1 MTCREDAAI
10 RSIDCFPIRWR
21 QIDSRAS
28 VRLSI
33 RLALFLLL
41 SLGTVMAKNYEY
53 PDTAKDN
60 QVDDYHGTKIADP
73 YRWLEDSD
81 SPETVDWIKKENA
94 ISLPYLEK
102 LPSRGDFQE
111 RLTKLL
117 KFERYS
123 PPYWEGGRY
132 IYKKNDGLQNQDVI
146 YTVKELSDA
155 PQVVLDP
162 NKLAA
167 DGTISVSTTALSSDG
182 RFFAYGLESSGS
194 DWNEIH
200 VRDLQTD
207 QDMPDLVRW
216 VKFSGISWTKDNRG
230 FFYTR
235 FPAPSSAAGK
245 KLDSLRDPKIYY
257 HRLGDSQ
264 DKDQL
269 IYDRPDHPE
278 WPLHASTS
286 KNGRYLIITASEN
299 TIPRNAVYVA
309 NLVDPSHPKLDS
321 PLRPVF
327 AQLDALYEAFS
338 VVDDRLFLRTDRN
351 APKYKVIAV
360 DLSQLDQPV
369 SDDVIPEAN
378 DLLEQVEVVGGK
390 LVLSYLVDAKNQLQ
404 IASLDGKTETE
415 VPLPTLGS
423 VAALSGD
430 QDRPELFYS
439 FDSFVFPPAI
449 YRFDVS
455 TGKNEVFRKPSVPIS
470 SEDYETEQIFYH
482 SKDGTRVPMFIVH
495 RKGIKLDGTNPVLLM
510 GYGGFN
516 VSIKPTFYFSFTWL
530 EKGGV
535 FAEPNLRGGGEY
547 GQDWHQA
554 GTKERKQNV
563 FDDFIAAAET
573 LIAQKYTSPKHLGI
587 FGGSNGGLLIGA
599 CLTQRPD
606 LFGATVP
613 AVGVLD
619 MLRYQDFTVGP
630 AWISDYGSSDNPE
643 DFKYL
648 IKYSPLHNIHVGT
661 CYPPTLITTADHDDR
676 VVPGHSFKFA
686 ATLQAA
692 QSCNNPI
699 LIRVDTKAGHGVGK
713 PIAKIIEERA
723 DQFAFLWDNTR

>member
-1 MTCREDAAI
+1 MPDAAI
-10 RSIDCFPIRWR
+10 RSIDHFPIRWHR
-21 QIDSRAS
+21 IDSRAS
-28 VRLSI
+28 VRLMI
-33 RLALFLLL
+33 RGALFLLL

-53 PDTAKDN
+53 PDTAMDS

-73 YRWLEDSD
+73 YRWLENSD

-123 PPYWEGGRY
+123 TPDWEGGRY
-132 IYKKNDGLQNQDVI
+132 IYEKNDGLQNQDVI

-207 QDMPDLVRW
+207 QDLPDLVRW
-216 VKFSGISWTKDNRG
+216 AKFTGISWTKDNRG

-235 FPAPSSAAGK
+235 YPAPSSASGQ
-245 KLDSLRDPKIYY
+245 KLDSLRDPRIYY

-264 DKDQL
+264 DRDQL

-278 WPLHASTS
+278 WLLHASTS
-286 KNGRYLIITASEN
+286 KDGRYLIITASEN
-299 TIPRNAVYVA
+299 TVPRNAVYVV

-321 PLRPVF
+321 PLHPVF

-338 VVDDRLFLRTDRN
+338 VVGDRLLLRTDRN

-360 DLSQLDQPV
+360 DLSHLDQPV
-369 SDDVIPEAN
+369 SDDVIPESK
-378 DLLEQVEVVGGK
+378 DLLEQVQVVGGK
-390 LVLSYLVDAKNQLQ
+390 LVLCYLVDAKNQLK
-404 IASLDGKTETE
+404 IASLDGKTEAE

-423 VAALSGD
+423 VHALSGD

-439 FDSFVFPPAI
+439 FDSFVFPAAI
-449 YRFDVS
+449 YRYDVN

-470 SEDYETEQIFYH
+470 SDDYETEQIFYH

-495 RKGIKLDGTNPVLLM
+495 RKGIKLDGTNPALLT

-516 VSIKPTFYFSFTWL
+516 ISIKPTFSYSYFTWV

-619 MLRYQDFTVGP
+619 MLRYQDFTIGS
-630 AWISDYGSSDNPE
+630 AWISDYGSSDNPK

-648 IKYSPLHNIHVGT
+648 IKYSPLHNIHPGT

-686 ATLQAA
+686 AALQAA
-692 QSCNNPI
+692 QSCDNPI
-699 LIRVDTKAGHGVGK
+699 LIRVDTKAGHGGGK

-723 DQFAFLWDNTR
+723 DQLAFLWDNTT

>member
-1 MTCREDAAI
+1 MI
-10 RSIDCFPIRWR
+10 RG
-21 QIDSRAS
+21 
-28 VRLSI
+28 V
-33 RLALFLLL
+33 LFLLL
-41 SLGTVMAKNYEY
+41 LLGTVMAKNYEY
-53 PDTAKDN
+53 PDTAKEN

-73 YRWLEDSD
+73 YRWLENSD
-81 SPETVDWIKKENA
+81 SPETVAWLKKENA
-94 ISLPYLEK
+94 ISFPYLEK
-102 LPSRGDFQE
+102 LPSRADFQE
-111 RLTKLL
+111 RITKLL
-117 KFERYS
+117 RFERYS

-132 IYKKNDGLQNQDVI
+132 IYEKNDGLQNQDVI

-167 DGTISVSTTALSSDG
+167 DGTISVSVTALSSDG

-207 QDMPDLVRW
+207 QDLTDLVRW

-235 FPAPSSAAGK
+235 YPAPSSASGQ

-257 HRLGDSQ
+257 HRLGDLQ

-278 WPLHASTS
+278 WLLHASTS
-286 KNGRYLIITASEN
+286 KNGRYVIITASEN
-299 TIPRNAVYVA
+299 TVPRNAVYVL
-309 NLVDPSHPKLDS
+309 NLVDPSHPQLDS
-321 PLRPVF
+321 SLRPVF
-327 AQLDALYEAFS
+327 AQLDAQYEAFN
-338 VVDDRLFLRTDRN
+338 VVGDRLFLRTDRD
-351 APKYKVIAV
+351 APKYKVISV
-360 DLSQLDQPV
+360 DLSHLDQPV
-369 SDDVIPEAN
+369 SDDVIPESK
-378 DLLEQVEVVGGK
+378 DLLEQAKVVGGK
-390 LVLSYLVDAKNQLQ
+390 LVLSYLVDAKNQLK
-404 IASLDGKTETE
+404 IASLDGKPEAE

-423 VAALSGD
+423 VNALSGD
-430 QDRPELFYS
+430 QDRTELFYS
-439 FDSFVFPPAI
+439 FDSFVFPTAI
-449 YRFDVS
+449 YRYDVS

-470 SEDYETEQIFYH
+470 TDDYETKQIFYH

-495 RKGIKLDGTNPVLLM
+495 RKGIKLDGTNPGLLT

-516 VSIKPTFYFSFTWL
+516 ISIKPTFSYSYFTWV

-563 FDDFIAAAET
+563 FDDFIAAAEA
-573 LIAQKYTSPKHLGI
+573 LIAEKYTSSKHLGI
-587 FGGSNGGLLIGA
+587 LGGSNGGLLIGA

-619 MLRYQDFTVGP
+619 MLRYQDFTIGS

-648 IKYSPLHNIHVGT
+648 IKYSPLHNIHPGT

-692 QSCNNPI
+692 QSCDNPI
-699 LIRVDTKAGHGVGK
+699 LIRVDTKAGHGGGK

-723 DQFAFLWDNTR
+723 DQLAFLWDSIR

>member
-1 MTCREDAAI
+1 MEPSFNGPTSNG
-10 RSIDCFPIRWR
+10 RSP
-21 QIDSRAS
+21 
-28 VRLSI
+28 I
-33 RLALFLLL
+33 RLALFLLP
-41 SLGTVMAKNYEY
+41 SLDTVMAKNYEY

-123 PPYWEGGRY
+123 TPYWEGGRY

-146 YTVKELSDA
+146 YTVKELSHA

-235 FPAPSSAAGK
+235 FPAPSGAAGK

-278 WPLHASTS
+278 WPLRASTS

-327 AQLDALYEAFS
+327 AQMDALYEAFS

-378 DLLEQVEVVGGK
+378 DLLEQVQVVGGK

-423 VAALSGD
+423 VAGLSGD

-439 FDSFVFPPAI
+439 FYSFVFPPAI

-455 TGKNEVFRKPSVPIS
+455 TGKNEVFRKPSAPIS

-495 RKGIKLDGTNPVLLM
+495 RKWIKLDGTNPVLLT

-516 VSIKPTFYFSFTWL
+516 VSIKPTFSYFYFTWL

-535 FAEPNLRGGGEY
+535 FAAPNLRGGGEY

-648 IKYSPLHNIHVGT
+648 IKYSPLHNIHLGT

-699 LIRVDTKAGHGVGK
+699 LIRVDTKAGHGPGK
-713 PIAKIIEERA
+713 PIAKIIEEGA

>member
-1 MTCREDAAI
+1 MVFLR
-10 RSIDCFPIRWR
+10 RWR
-21 QIDSRAS
+21 QIESRAS
-28 VRLSI
+28 VRLMI
-33 RLALFLLL
+33 RGVLFLLL
-41 SLGTVMAKNYEY
+41 LLSTVMAKNYEY
-53 PDTAKDN
+53 PDAPKGN

-73 YRWLEDSD
+73 YRWLENSD
-81 SPETVDWIKKENA
+81 SPETVGWIKKENA

-102 LPSRGDFQE
+102 LPSRPDFQE
-111 RLTKLL
+111 RITKLL

-123 PPYWEGGRY
+123 SPYWEGGRY
-132 IYKKNDGLQNQDVI
+132 IYEKNDGLQNQDVI
-146 YTVKELSDA
+146 YTVKELTDA

-162 NKLAA
+162 NKLAT
-167 DGTISVSTTALSSDG
+167 DGTISVSVTALSSDG

-207 QDMPDLVRW
+207 QDLPDLVRW

-235 FPAPSSAAGK
+235 YPAPTSASGQ

-257 HRLGDSQ
+257 HQLGDSQ
-264 DKDQL
+264 DKDRL
-269 IYDRPDHPE
+269 IYGRPDHPE
-278 WPLHASTS
+278 WLLHASTS

-299 TIPRNAVYVA
+299 TVPKNAVYVV
-309 NLVDPSHPKLDS
+309 NLVDPSHPQLDS

-327 AQLDALYEAFS
+327 AQLDAQYEAFS
-338 VVDDRLFLRTDRN
+338 VVGDRLFLRTDRN
-351 APKYKVIAV
+351 AARYKVIAV
-360 DLSQLDQPV
+360 DLSHLDQPV
-369 SDDVIPEAN
+369 ANDVIAESK
-378 DLLEQVEVVGGK
+378 DLLEQAEVVGGK
-390 LVLSYLVDAKNQLQ
+390 LVLSYLVDAKNQLR
-404 IASLDGKTETE
+404 IASLDGKPEAE

-423 VAALSGD
+423 IAALSGD
-430 QDRPELFYS
+430 QDRTELFYS
-439 FDSFVFPPAI
+439 FDSFVFPATI
-449 YRFDVS
+449 YRYDVS

-470 SEDYETEQIFYH
+470 SDDYETEQIFYH

-495 RKGIKLDGTNPVLLM
+495 RKGIKLDGANPGLLT

-516 VSIKPTFYFSFTWL
+516 ISIKPTFSYSYFTWV

-535 FAEPNLRGGGEY
+535 FAEPTLRGGGEY

-573 LIAQKYTSPKHLGI
+573 LIAEKYTSSKHLGI
-587 FGGSNGGLLIGA
+587 LGGSNGGLLIGA

-619 MLRYQDFTVGP
+619 MLRYQDFTIGS

-648 IKYSPLHNIHVGT
+648 IKYSPLHNIHSGT

-692 QSCNNPI
+692 QSCDNPI
-699 LIRVDTKAGHGVGK
+699 LIRVDTKAGHGGGK

-723 DQFAFLWDNTR
+723 DQLAFLWDNIR

>member
-1 MTCREDAAI
+1 MI
-10 RSIDCFPIRWR
+10 RG
-21 QIDSRAS
+21 
-28 VRLSI
+28 V
-33 RLALFLLL
+33 LFLLL
-41 SLGTVMAKNYEY
+41 LLGTAMAKNFEY
-53 PDTAKDN
+53 PATAKDN

-73 YRWLEDSD
+73 YRWLENSD

-94 ISLPYLEK
+94 ISLPYLES

-132 IYKKNDGLQNQDVI
+132 IYEKNDGLQNQDVI
-146 YTVKELSDA
+146 YTVKELGDE
-155 PQVVLDP
+155 PKVVLDP

-167 DGTISVSTTALSSDG
+167 DGTISVSTTSLSSDG

-207 QDMPDLVRW
+207 QDLPDLVRW
-216 VKFSGISWTKDNRG
+216 VKFSGISWTKDNQG

-235 FPAPSSAAGK
+235 YPAPSSASGQ

-264 DKDQL
+264 DKDTL

-278 WPLHASTS
+278 WLLHASTS

-299 TIPRNAVYVA
+299 TVPRNAVYVV
-309 NLVDPSHPKLDS
+309 NLVDPSHPKLNS

-338 VVDDRLFLRTDRN
+338 VVGDRLLLRTDRN

-360 DLSQLDQPV
+360 DLAHLDQPV
-369 SDDVIPEAN
+369 AEDVIAESK

-390 LVLSYLVDAKNQLQ
+390 LVLSYLVDAKNQLK
-404 IASLDGKTETE
+404 IASLDGKMEAE

-423 VAALSGD
+423 VDALSGD
-430 QDRPELFYS
+430 QNRPELFYS
-439 FDSFVFPPAI
+439 FDSFVFPAAI
-449 YRFDVS
+449 YRYDVN

-470 SEDYETEQIFYH
+470 SDDFETKQIFYS
-482 SKDGTRVPMFIVH
+482 SKDGTRVPMFIVY
-495 RKGIKLDGTNPVLLM
+495 RKGIKLDGTNPSLLT

-516 VSIKPTFYFSFTWL
+516 ISIKPTFSYSYFTWV
-530 EKGGV
+530 EKGGI

-587 FGGSNGGLLIGA
+587 LGGSNGGLLIGA

-619 MLRYQDFTVGP
+619 MLRYQDFTIGS

-648 IKYSPLHNIHVGT
+648 IKYSPLHNIHPGT

-692 QSCNNPI
+692 QSCDSPI
-699 LIRVDTKAGHGVGK
+699 LIRVDTKAGHGGGK
-713 PIAKIIEERA
+713 PIAKIIEERT
-723 DQFAFLWDNTR
+723 DQLAFLWDNTSK

>member
-1 MTCREDAAI
+1 MI
-10 RSIDCFPIRWR
+10 RG
-21 QIDSRAS
+21 
-28 VRLSI
+28 V
-33 RLALFLLL
+33 LFLLL
-41 SLGTVMAKNYEY
+41 TIGTTMAKNYEY
-53 PDTAKDN
+53 PEAAKDKTM
-60 QVDDYHGTKIADP
+60 DDYFGTKVADP
-73 YRWLEDSD
+73 YRWLENVD
-81 SPETVDWIKKENA
+81 SPETVAWIKKENT

-123 PPYWEGGRY
+123 SPYWEGGRY
-132 IYKKNDGLQNQDVI
+132 IYEKNDGLQNQDVI
-146 YTVKELSDA
+146 YTVKDLDDT

-162 NKLAA
+162 NKLAE
-167 DGTISVSTTALSSDG
+167 DGTISVSTTSLSSDG

-207 QDMPDLVRW
+207 QDLPDLVRW
-216 VKFSGISWTKDNRG
+216 VKFSGISWTKDNLG

-235 FPAPSSAAGK
+235 YPSPSSASGQ
-245 KLDSLRDPKIYY
+245 KLESLHDPKIYY

-264 DKDQL
+264 DRDQL
-269 IYDRPDHPE
+269 IYQRPDHPE
-278 WPLHASTS
+278 WLLHASTS

-299 TIPRNAVYVA
+299 TVPKNGVYA
-309 NLVDPSHPKLDS
+309 MNLGDPSHPKLDS

-327 AQLDALYEAFS
+327 AQLDAQYESFS
-338 VVDDRLFLRTDRN
+338 VVGDRLFLRTDKN

-360 DLSQLDQPV
+360 DLSHLDQPV
-369 SDDVIPEAN
+369 ADDVIAESK
-378 DLLEQVEVVGGK
+378 DLLEQAEVVGGK
-390 LVLSYLVDAKNQLQ
+390 LVLNYLVDAKNQLK
-404 IASLDGKTETE
+404 IAALDGKAETE

-423 VAALSGD
+423 VNALSGD

-439 FDSFVFPPAI
+439 FDSFVFPAAI
-449 YRFDVS
+449 YRYDVS

-470 SEDYETEQIFYH
+470 SDDYETEQIFYN

-495 RKGIKLDGTNPVLLM
+495 RKGIQLDGTNPVLLT

-516 VSIKPTFYFSFTWL
+516 ISIKPSFSYSYFTWV

-573 LIAQKYTSPKHLGI
+573 LITQNYTNPKHLGI
-587 FGGSNGGLLIGA
+587 LGGSNGGLLVGA
-599 CLTQRPD
+599 CLTERPD

-619 MLRYQDFTVGP
+619 MLRYQKFTIGS
-630 AWISDYGSSDNPE
+630 AWISDYGSSDNPA

-648 IKYSPLHNIHVGT
+648 IKYSPLHNIHSGT
-661 CYPPTLITTADHDDR
+661 CYPPTLITTGDHDDR

-692 QSCNNPI
+692 QSCDRPI
-699 LIRVDTKAGHGVGK
+699 LIRVDTKAGHGGGK

-723 DQFAFLWDNTR
+723 DQLAFLWDNIR

>member
-1 MTCREDAAI
+1 M
-10 RSIDCFPIRWR
+10 
-21 QIDSRAS
+21 DSRAS
-28 VRLSI
+28 VRLMI
-33 RLALFLLL
+33 RGVLFLLL
-41 SLGTVMAKNYEY
+41 LLSTVMAKNYGY
-53 PDTAKDN
+53 PDAPEGN

-73 YRWLEDSD
+73 YRWLENSD

-102 LPSRGDFQE
+102 LPSRPDFQE
-111 RLTKLL
+111 RITKLL

-132 IYKKNDGLQNQDVI
+132 IYEKNDGLQNQDVI
-146 YTVKELSDA
+146 YTVKELTDA

-162 NKLAA
+162 NKLAT
-167 DGTISVSTTALSSDG
+167 DGTISVSVTALSSDG

-207 QDMPDLVRW
+207 QELPDLVRW

-235 FPAPSSAAGK
+235 YPAPTSASGQ

-257 HRLGDSQ
+257 HQLGDSQ
-264 DKDQL
+264 DKDRL
-269 IYDRPDHPE
+269 IYGRPDHPE
-278 WPLHASTS
+278 WLLHASTS

-299 TIPRNAVYVA
+299 TVPRNAVYVV
-309 NLVDPSHPKLDS
+309 NLVDPSHPQLDS
-321 PLRPVF
+321 ALRPVF
-327 AQLDALYEAFS
+327 AQLDAQYEGFS
-338 VVDDRLFLRTDRN
+338 VVGDRLFLRTDRN
-351 APKYKVIAV
+351 APRYKVIAV
-360 DLSQLDQPV
+360 DLSHLDQPV
-369 SDDVIPEAN
+369 ADDVIAESK
-378 DLLEQVEVVGGK
+378 DLLEQAEVVGGK
-390 LVLSYLVDAKNQLQ
+390 LVLSYLVDAKNQLK
-404 IASLDGKTETE
+404 IASLDGKPEAE

-430 QDRPELFYS
+430 QDRAELFYS
-439 FDSFVFPPAI
+439 FDSFVFPATI
-449 YRFDVS
+449 YRYDVS
-455 TGKNEVFRKPSVPIS
+455 NGKNEVFRKPSVPIS
-470 SEDYETEQIFYH
+470 SDDYETEQIFYH

-495 RKGIKLDGTNPVLLM
+495 RKGIKLDGTNPGLLT

-516 VSIKPTFYFSFTWL
+516 ISIKPTFSYSYFTWV

-535 FAEPNLRGGGEY
+535 FAAPNLRGGGEY

-573 LIAQKYTSPKHLGI
+573 LIAKKYTSSKHLGI
-587 FGGSNGGLLIGA
+587 LGGSNGGLLIGA

-619 MLRYQDFTVGP
+619 MLRYQDFTIGS
-630 AWISDYGSSDNPE
+630 AWISDYGSSDSPE

-648 IKYSPLHNIHVGT
+648 IKYSPLHNIHSGT
-661 CYPPTLITTADHDDR
+661 CYPPTLVTTADHDDR

-692 QSCNNPI
+692 QSCENPI
-699 LIRVDTKAGHGVGK
+699 LIRVDTKAGHGGGK

-723 DQFAFLWDNTR
+723 DQLAFLWDNVR

>member
-1 MTCREDAAI
+1 MI
-10 RSIDCFPIRWR
+10 RG
-21 QIDSRAS
+21 
-28 VRLSI
+28 V
-33 RLALFLLL
+33 LFLLL
-41 SLGTVMAKNYEY
+41 LLSTVMAKNYEY
-53 PDTAKDN
+53 PDAPKGN

-73 YRWLEDSD
+73 YRWLENSD
-81 SPETVDWIKKENA
+81 SPETVGWIKKENA

-102 LPSRGDFQE
+102 LPSRPDFQE
-111 RLTKLL
+111 RITKLL

-123 PPYWEGGRY
+123 SPYWEGGRY
-132 IYKKNDGLQNQDVI
+132 IYEKNDGLQNQDVI
-146 YTVKELSDA
+146 YTVKELTDA

-162 NKLAA
+162 NKLAT
-167 DGTISVSTTALSSDG
+167 DGTISVSVTALSSDG

-207 QDMPDLVRW
+207 QDLPDLVRW

-235 FPAPSSAAGK
+235 YPAPTSASGQ

-257 HRLGDSQ
+257 HQLGDSQ
-264 DKDQL
+264 DKDRL
-269 IYDRPDHPE
+269 IYGRPDHPE
-278 WPLHASTS
+278 WLLHASTS

-299 TIPRNAVYVA
+299 TVPKNAVYVV
-309 NLVDPSHPKLDS
+309 NLVDPSHPQLDS

-327 AQLDALYEAFS
+327 AQLDAQYEAFS
-338 VVDDRLFLRTDRN
+338 VVGDRLFLRTDRN
-351 APKYKVIAV
+351 AARYKVIAV
-360 DLSQLDQPV
+360 DLSHLDQPV
-369 SDDVIPEAN
+369 ANDVIAESK
-378 DLLEQVEVVGGK
+378 DLLEQAEVVGGK
-390 LVLSYLVDAKNQLQ
+390 LVLSYLVDAKNQLR
-404 IASLDGKTETE
+404 IASLDGKPEAE

-423 VAALSGD
+423 IAALSGD
-430 QDRPELFYS
+430 QDRTELFYS
-439 FDSFVFPPAI
+439 FDSFVFPATI
-449 YRFDVS
+449 YRYDVS

-470 SEDYETEQIFYH
+470 SDDYETEQIFYH

-495 RKGIKLDGTNPVLLM
+495 RKGIKLDGANPGLLT

-516 VSIKPTFYFSFTWL
+516 ISIKPTFSYSYFTWV

-535 FAEPNLRGGGEY
+535 FAEPTLRGGGEY

-573 LIAQKYTSPKHLGI
+573 LIAEKYTSSKHLGI
-587 FGGSNGGLLIGA
+587 LGGSNGGLLIGA

-619 MLRYQDFTVGP
+619 MLRYQDFTIGS

-648 IKYSPLHNIHVGT
+648 IKYSPLHNIHSGT

-692 QSCNNPI
+692 QSCDNPI
-699 LIRVDTKAGHGVGK
+699 LIRVDTKAGHGGGK

-723 DQFAFLWDNTR
+723 DQLAFLWDNIR

>member
-1 MTCREDAAI
+1 MI
-10 RSIDCFPIRWR
+10 
-21 QIDSRAS
+21 QG
-28 VRLSI
+28 V
-33 RLALFLLL
+33 LFLLL
-41 SLGTVMAKNYEY
+41 LLSTVMAKNYEY
-53 PDTAKDN
+53 PDTAKGN

-73 YRWLEDSD
+73 YRWLENSD
-81 SPETVDWIKKENA
+81 SLETVDWIKRENA

-102 LPSRGDFQE
+102 LPSRPDFQE
-111 RLTKLL
+111 RITKLL
-117 KFERYS
+117 KFERYA

-132 IYKKNDGLQNQDVI
+132 IYEKNDGLQNQDVI

-162 NKLAA
+162 NKLAV
-167 DGTISVSTTALSSDG
+167 DGTISVSVTALSSDG

-207 QDMPDLVRW
+207 QDLPDLVRW

-230 FFYTR
+230 FFYPR
-235 FPAPSSAAGK
+235 YPAPTSASGQ

-257 HRLGDSQ
+257 HQLGDSQ
-264 DKDQL
+264 DKDRL
-269 IYDRPDHPE
+269 IYERPDRPE
-278 WPLHASTS
+278 WLLHASTS
-286 KNGRYLIITASEN
+286 KNGRYLVITASEN
-299 TIPRNAVYVA
+299 TVPRNAVYAV
-309 NLVDPSHPKLDS
+309 NLVDPSHPQLDS
-321 PLRPVF
+321 PVRPVF
-327 AQLDALYEAFS
+327 AQLDAQYEAFS
-338 VVDDRLFLRTDRN
+338 VVGDRLFLRTDRN

-360 DLSQLDQPV
+360 DLSHLDHPV
-369 SDDVIPEAN
+369 ADDVIVESK
-378 DLLEQVEVVGGK
+378 DLLEDVEVVGGK
-390 LVLSYLVDAKNQLQ
+390 LVLSYLVDAKNQLK
-404 IASLDGKTETE
+404 IASLDGQVEAE

-430 QDRPELFYS
+430 QDRTELFYS
-439 FDSFVFPPAI
+439 FDSFVFPATI
-449 YRFDVS
+449 YRYDVS
-455 TGKNEVFRKPSVPIS
+455 TGKNEVFRKPSVPITS
-470 SEDYETEQIFYH
+470 DDYQTEQIFYH

-495 RKGIKLDGTNPVLLM
+495 RKGIKLDGTNPALLT

-516 VSIKPTFYFSFTWL
+516 ISLKPAFSYSYFTWV

-547 GQDWHQA
+547 GQGWHQA
-554 GTKERKQNV
+554 GTKEHKQNV

-573 LIAQKYTSPKHLGI
+573 LIADRYTSSKHLGI
-587 FGGSNGGLLIGA
+587 LGGSNGGLLIGA

-619 MLRYQDFTVGP
+619 MLRYQDFTIGS

-648 IKYSPLHNIHVGT
+648 IKYSPLHNIHSGT

-692 QSCNNPI
+692 QSCDNPI
-699 LIRVDTKAGHGVGK
+699 LIRVDTKAGHGGGK

-723 DQFAFLWDNTR
+723 DQLAFLWDNTR

>member
-1 MTCREDAAI
+1 MI
-10 RSIDCFPIRWR
+10 RG
-21 QIDSRAS
+21 
-28 VRLSI
+28 V
-33 RLALFLLL
+33 LFLLL

-53 PDTAKDN
+53 PDTAKGN
-60 QVDDYHGTKIADP
+60 QVGDYHGTKIADP
-73 YRWLEDSD
+73 YRWLENSD
-81 SPETVDWIKKENA
+81 SPETVDWVKKENA

-102 LPSRGDFQE
+102 LPSRSDFQE
-111 RLTKLL
+111 RITKLL

-132 IYKKNDGLQNQDVI
+132 IYAKNDGLQNQDVI

-162 NKLAA
+162 NKLAK
-167 DGTISVSTTALSSDG
+167 DGTISVSVTALSSDG

-207 QDMPDLVRW
+207 QDLPDLVRW

-235 FPAPSSAAGK
+235 YPDPTSASGQ
-245 KLDSLRDPKIYY
+245 KLDSLHDPKIYY
-257 HRLGDSQ
+257 HQLGDSQ
-264 DKDQL
+264 DKDRL

-278 WPLHASTS
+278 WLLHASTS

-299 TIPRNAVYVA
+299 TVPRNAVYVV
-309 NLVDPSHPKLDS
+309 NLVDPSHPQLDS

-327 AQLDALYEAFS
+327 GQLDAQYEAFS
-338 VVDDRLFLRTDRN
+338 VVGDSLFLRTDRN

-360 DLSQLDQPV
+360 DLSRLDQPV
-369 SDDVIPEAN
+369 TDDVIAESK

-390 LVLSYLVDAKNQLQ
+390 LVLSYLVDAKNQLR
-404 IASLDGKTETE
+404 IASLDGKPEAE

-430 QDRPELFYS
+430 QDRTELFYS
-439 FDSFVFPPAI
+439 FDSFVFPAAI
-449 YRFDVS
+449 YRYDVS

-470 SEDYETEQIFYH
+470 SDDYETEQIFYR

-495 RKGIKLDGTNPVLLM
+495 RKGIKLDGTTPGLLT

-516 VSIKPTFYFSFTWL
+516 ISIKPTFSYSYFTWI

-573 LIAQKYTSPKHLGI
+573 LIAEKYTSSKHLGI
-587 FGGSNGGLLIGA
+587 LGGSNGGLLIGA

-619 MLRYQDFTVGP
+619 MLRYQDFTIGS

-648 IKYSPLHNIHVGT
+648 IKYSPLHNIRSGT

-692 QSCNNPI
+692 QSCDNPI
-699 LIRVDTKAGHGVGK
+699 LIRVDTKAGHGGGK

-723 DQFAFLWDNTR
+723 DQLAFLWDNTR

>member
-1 MTCREDAAI
+1 MI
-10 RSIDCFPIRWR
+10 RG
-21 QIDSRAS
+21 
-28 VRLSI
+28 
-33 RLALFLLL
+33 ALFLLL
-41 SLGTVMAKNYEY
+41 LLGTTMAKNYEY
-53 PDTAKDN
+53 PETTKEDT
-60 QVDDYHGTKIADP
+60 VDDYHGTKIADP
-73 YRWLEDSD
+73 YRWLENSD
-81 SPETVDWIKKENA
+81 SPETIAWIKKENA

-132 IYKKNDGLQNQDVI
+132 IYDKNDGLQNQNVI
-146 YTVKELSDA
+146 YTVKTLSDA
-155 PQVVLDP
+155 PEVVLDP

-167 DGTISVSTTALSSDG
+167 DGTISVGVTALSSDG
-182 RFFAYGLESSGS
+182 KFFAYGLESSGS

-200 VRDLQTD
+200 VRDLETSREL
-207 QDMPDLVRW
+207 PDLVRW
-216 VKFSGISWTKDNRG
+216 VKFSGISWTNDNLG

-235 FPAPSSAAGK
+235 YPAPSSASGQ
-245 KLDSLRDPKIYY
+245 KLESLRNPKIYY

-269 IYDRPDHPE
+269 IYQRPDHPE
-278 WPLHASTS
+278 WLLNASIP

-299 TIPRNAVYVA
+299 TVPKNAVYVM
-309 NLVDPSHPKLDS
+309 NLGDPDHPKMDS

-327 AQLDALYEAFS
+327 AQLDAQYEAFS
-338 VVDDRLFLRTDRN
+338 VVGDRLLLRTDKN

-360 DLSQLDQPV
+360 DLSHLDQPV
-369 SDDVIPEAN
+369 ADDVIAESK
-378 DLLEQVEVVGGK
+378 DLLEEVELVGGK
-390 LVLSYLVDAKNQLQ
+390 LVLNYLVDAKNQLK
-404 IASLDGKTETE
+404 IASIDGKTETD

-423 VAALSGD
+423 VGALSGD

-439 FDSFVFPPAI
+439 FNSFVFPAAI
-449 YRFDVS
+449 YRYDVS

-470 SEDYETEQIFYH
+470 SDDYETEQIFYS

-495 RKGIKLDGTNPVLLM
+495 RKGIKLDGANPVLLA

-516 VSIKPTFYFSFTWL
+516 ISQKPGFSYSYFSWV

-535 FAEPNLRGGGEY
+535 LAQPNLRGGGEY
-547 GQDWHQA
+547 GEDWHHA

-587 FGGSNGGLLIGA
+587 LGGSNGGLLIGA

-606 LFGATVP
+606 LFGAAVP

-619 MLRYQDFTVGP
+619 MLRYQKFTIGS

-648 IKYSPLHNIHVGT
+648 IKYSPLHNVHPGT

-692 QSCNNPI
+692 QSCDQPV
-699 LIRVDTKAGHGVGK
+699 LIRVDTKAGHGGGK

-723 DQFAFLWDNTR
+723 DQLAFLWDNIQ

>member
-1 MTCREDAAI
+1 VRFVRAHG
-10 RSIDCFPIRWR
+10 FLPRWR
-21 QIDSRAS
+21 QMDSRAS
-28 VRLSI
+28 VRLMI
-33 RLALFLLL
+33 RGVLFLLL
-41 SLGTVMAKNYEY
+41 LLSTVMAKNYGY
-53 PDTAKDN
+53 PDAPKGN
-60 QVDDYHGTKIADP
+60 QVEDYHGTKIADP
-73 YRWLEDSD
+73 YRWLENSD

-94 ISLPYLEK
+94 ISSPYLEK
-102 LPSRGDFQE
+102 LPSRPDFQE
-111 RLTKLL
+111 RITKLL

-132 IYKKNDGLQNQDVI
+132 IYEKNDGLQNQDVI
-146 YTVKELSDA
+146 YTVKELTDA

-162 NKLAA
+162 NKLAT
-167 DGTISVSTTALSSDG
+167 DGTISVSVTALSNDG

-207 QDMPDLVRW
+207 QELPDLVRW

-235 FPAPSSAAGK
+235 YPAPTSASGQ

-257 HRLGDSQ
+257 HQLGDPQ
-264 DKDQL
+264 DKDRL
-269 IYDRPDHPE
+269 IYGRPDHPE
-278 WPLHASTS
+278 WLLHASTS

-299 TIPRNAVYVA
+299 TVPRNAVYVV
-309 NLVDPSHPKLDS
+309 NLVDPSHPQLDS

-327 AQLDALYEAFS
+327 AQLDAQYEAFS
-338 VVDDRLFLRTDRN
+338 VVGDRLFLRTDRN
-351 APKYKVIAV
+351 APRYKVIAV
-360 DLSQLDQPV
+360 DLSHLDQPV
-369 SDDVIPEAN
+369 ADDVIAESK
-378 DLLEQVEVVGGK
+378 DLLEQAEVVGGK
-390 LVLSYLVDAKNQLQ
+390 LVLSYQVDAKNQLK
-404 IASLDGKTETE
+404 IASLDGKPEAE

-430 QDRPELFYS
+430 QDRTELFYS
-439 FDSFVFPPAI
+439 FDSFVFPATI
-449 YRFDVS
+449 YRYDVS
-455 TGKNEVFRKPSVPIS
+455 NGKNEVFRKPSVPIS
-470 SEDYETEQIFYH
+470 SDDYETEQIFYH

-495 RKGIKLDGTNPVLLM
+495 RKGIKLDGTNPGLLT

-516 VSIKPTFYFSFTWL
+516 ISIKPTFSYSYFTWV

-573 LIAQKYTSPKHLGI
+573 LIAKKYTSSKHLGI
-587 FGGSNGGLLIGA
+587 LGGSNGGLLIGA

-606 LFGATVP
+606 LFGAIVP

-619 MLRYQDFTVGP
+619 MLRYQDFTIGS

-648 IKYSPLHNIHVGT
+648 IKYSPLHNIHSGT
-661 CYPPTLITTADHDDR
+661 CYPPTLVTTADHDDR

-692 QSCNNPI
+692 QSCDNPI
-699 LIRVDTKAGHGVGK
+699 LIRVDTKAGHGGGK

-723 DQFAFLWDNTR
+723 DQLAFLWDNIR

>member
-1 MTCREDAAI
+1 MI
-10 RSIDCFPIRWR
+10 RG
-21 QIDSRAS
+21 
-28 VRLSI
+28 
-33 RLALFLLL
+33 ALFLFLM
-41 SLGTVMAKNYEY
+41 LGTM
-53 PDTAKDN
+53 TAKDYQYPKTTKDN
-60 QVDDYHGTKIADP
+60 TIDDYHGTKIADP
-73 YRWLEDSD
+73 YRWLENSD
-81 SPETVDWIKKENA
+81 SPETVAWINQQNA
-94 ISLPYLEK
+94 LSLPYLEK
-102 LPSRGDFQE
+102 LPSREEFQE
-111 RLTKLL
+111 KLTRLL

-123 PPYWEGGRY
+123 APYWEGGRY
-132 IYKKNDGLQNQDVI
+132 IYEKNDGLQNQDVI
-146 YTVKELSDA
+146 YTVRELTDA
-155 PQVVLDP
+155 PEVVIDP

-182 RFFAYGLESSGS
+182 KFFAYGLETSGS

-200 VRDLQTD
+200 VRDLQTNRD
-207 QDMPDLVRW
+207 LPDTVRW
-216 VKFSGISWTKDNRG
+216 VKFSGISWTKDNLG

-235 FPAPSSAAGK
+235 YPGHSSASGQ
-245 KLDSLRDPKIYY
+245 KLERLHDPKIYY

-269 IYDRPDHPE
+269 IYERPDHPE
-278 WPLHASTS
+278 WLLHAFTS
-286 KNGRYLIITASEN
+286 KSGRYLIITVSEN
-299 TIPRNAVYVA
+299 TVPKSAVYA
-309 NLVDPSHPKLDS
+309 MNLGEPTHPKLDS

-327 AQLDALYEAFS
+327 TQMDARYEPVE
-338 VVDDRLFLRTDRN
+338 VVGDRLLLRTDKN
-351 APKYKVIAV
+351 ASKFRLLAV
-360 DLSQLDQPV
+360 DLTRLDQPV
-369 SDDVIPEAN
+369 ADELVPESK
-378 DLLEQVEVVGGK
+378 DLLEEVLVAGGK
-390 LVLSYLVDAKNQLQ
+390 LVLNYLVDAKNQLT

-423 VAALSGD
+423 VDGLSAD

-439 FDSFVFPPAI
+439 FASFVYPPAI
-449 YRFDVS
+449 YRYDVT
-455 TGKNEVFRKPSVPIS
+455 TGKNEVFRKPSVQIS
-470 SEDYETEQIFYH
+470 SDDYETKQIFYN
-482 SKDGTRVPMFIVH
+482 SKDGTRVPMFIVY
-495 RKGIKLDGTNPVLLM
+495 RKGTKLDGTNPLLLT

-516 VSIKPTFYFSFTWL
+516 VSVKPGFSYSYFTWL

-547 GQDWHQA
+547 GQNWHQA

-573 LIAQKYTSPKHLGI
+573 LISEKYTNPKHLGI
-587 FGGSNGGLLIGA
+587 LGGSNGGLLVGA
-599 CLTQRPD
+599 CLTQHPD

-619 MLRYQDFTVGP
+619 MLRYQKFTIGS
-630 AWISDYGSSDNPE
+630 AWISDYGSSDNPD

-648 IKYSPLHNIHVGT
+648 IKYSPLHNVHPGT

-692 QSCNNPI
+692 QGCDHPI
-699 LIRVDTKAGHGVGK
+699 LIRVDTKAGHGGGK

-723 DQFAFLWDNTR
+723 DQLSFLWDNIL

>member
-1 MTCREDAAI
+1 MI
-10 RSIDCFPIRWR
+10 RG
-21 QIDSRAS
+21 
-28 VRLSI
+28 V
-33 RLALFLLL
+33 LFLLL
-41 SLGTVMAKNYEY
+41 LLGTVMAKNYEY
-53 PDTAKDN
+53 PDTAKEN

-73 YRWLEDSD
+73 YRWLENSD
-81 SPETVDWIKKENA
+81 SPETVAWLKKENA
-94 ISLPYLEK
+94 ISFPYLEK
-102 LPSRGDFQE
+102 LPSRADFQE
-111 RLTKLL
+111 RITKLL
-117 KFERYS
+117 RFERYS

-132 IYKKNDGLQNQDVI
+132 IYEKNDGLQNQDVI

-167 DGTISVSTTALSSDG
+167 DGTISVSVTALSSDG

-207 QDMPDLVRW
+207 QDLTDLVRW

-235 FPAPSSAAGK
+235 YPAPSSASGQ

-257 HRLGDSQ
+257 HRLGDLQ

-278 WPLHASTS
+278 WLLHASTS
-286 KNGRYLIITASEN
+286 KNGRYVIITASEN
-299 TIPRNAVYVA
+299 TVPRNAVYVL
-309 NLVDPSHPKLDS
+309 NLVDPSHPQLDS
-321 PLRPVF
+321 SLRPVF
-327 AQLDALYEAFS
+327 AQLDAQYEAFN
-338 VVDDRLFLRTDRN
+338 VVGDRLFLRTDRD
-351 APKYKVIAV
+351 APKYKVISV
-360 DLSQLDQPV
+360 DLSHLDQPV
-369 SDDVIPEAN
+369 SDDVIPESK
-378 DLLEQVEVVGGK
+378 DLLEQAKVVGGK
-390 LVLSYLVDAKNQLQ
+390 LVLSYLVDAKNQLK
-404 IASLDGKTETE
+404 IASLDGKPEAE

-423 VAALSGD
+423 VNALSGD
-430 QDRPELFYS
+430 QDRTELFYS
-439 FDSFVFPPAI
+439 FDSFVFPTAI
-449 YRFDVS
+449 YRYDVS

-470 SEDYETEQIFYH
+470 TDDYETKQIFYH
-482 SKDGTRVPMFIVH
+482 SKDGARVPMFIVH
-495 RKGIKLDGTNPVLLM
+495 RKGIKLDGTNPGLLT

-516 VSIKPTFYFSFTWL
+516 ISIKPTFSYSYFTWV

-563 FDDFIAAAET
+563 FDDFIAAAEA
-573 LIAQKYTSPKHLGI
+573 LIAEKYTSSKHLGI
-587 FGGSNGGLLIGA
+587 LGGSNGGLLIGA

-619 MLRYQDFTVGP
+619 MLRYQDFTIGS

-648 IKYSPLHNIHVGT
+648 IKYSPLHNIHPGT

-692 QSCNNPI
+692 QSCDNPI
-699 LIRVDTKAGHGVGK
+699 LIRVDTKAGHGGGK

-723 DQFAFLWDNTR
+723 DQLAFLWDSIR

>member
-1 MTCREDAAI
+1 MI
-10 RSIDCFPIRWR
+10 
-21 QIDSRAS
+21 QG
-28 VRLSI
+28 V
-33 RLALFLLL
+33 LFLLL
-41 SLGTVMAKNYEY
+41 LASTAMAKNYQY
-53 PDTAKDN
+53 PDTAKGN

-73 YRWLEDSD
+73 YRWLENSD
-81 SPETVDWIKKENA
+81 SPETVDWIEQENA

-102 LPSRGDFQE
+102 LPSRPDFQE
-111 RLTKLL
+111 RITKLL

-132 IYKKNDGLQNQDVI
+132 IYEKNDGLQNQDVI
-146 YTVKELSDA
+146 YTVKDLSDA

-167 DGTISVSTTALSSDG
+167 DGTISVSVTALSSDG

-200 VRDLQTD
+200 VRDLQVD
-207 QDMPDLVRW
+207 QDLPDLVRW

-235 FPAPSSAAGK
+235 YATPSSASGQ

-269 IYDRPDHPE
+269 IYGRPDHPE
-278 WPLHASTS
+278 WLLHASTS

-299 TIPRNAVYVA
+299 TVPKNAVYVM
-309 NLVDPSHPKLDS
+309 NLVDPSNPQLHS
-321 PLRPVF
+321 ALRPVF
-327 AQLDALYEAFS
+327 AQLDAQYEAFS
-338 VVDDRLFLRTDRN
+338 VVGDRLFLRTDRN

-360 DLSQLDQPV
+360 DLSHLEQPV
-369 SDDVIPEAN
+369 ADDVVAESK
-378 DLLEQVEVVGGK
+378 DLLEEVDVVGGK
-390 LVLSYLVDAKNQLQ
+390 LVLSYLVDAKNQVK
-404 IASLDGKTETE
+404 IASLDGKPEAE

-430 QDRPELFYS
+430 QDRTELFYS
-439 FDSFVFPPAI
+439 FDSFVFPTTI
-449 YRFDVS
+449 YRYDVN
-455 TGKNEVFRKPSVPIS
+455 TGKNEVFRKPSVPITS
-470 SEDYETEQIFYH
+470 DDYQTEQIFYH

-495 RKGIKLDGTNPVLLM
+495 RKGIKLDGANPALLT

-516 VSIKPTFYFSFTWL
+516 ISIKPTFSYSYFTWV

-563 FDDFIAAAET
+563 FDDFIAAAKT
-573 LIAQKYTSPKHLGI
+573 LIAEKYTGSQHLGI
-587 FGGSNGGLLIGA
+587 LGGSNGGLLIGA

-619 MLRYQDFTVGP
+619 MLRYQDFTIGS

-648 IKYSPLHNIHVGT
+648 IKYSPLHNIHPGT

-692 QSCNNPI
+692 QSCDSPI
-699 LIRVDTKAGHGVGK
+699 LIRVDTKAGHGGGK

-723 DQFAFLWDNTR
+723 DQLAFLWDNTSK

>member
-1 MTCREDAAI
+1 MI
-10 RSIDCFPIRWR
+10 RG
-21 QIDSRAS
+21 
-28 VRLSI
+28 V
-33 RLALFLLL
+33 LFLLL
-41 SLGTVMAKNYEY
+41 LLSTVMAKNYGY
-53 PDTAKDN
+53 PDAPKGN

-73 YRWLEDSD
+73 YRWLENSD

-102 LPSRGDFQE
+102 LPSRPDFQE
-111 RLTKLL
+111 RITKLL

-132 IYKKNDGLQNQDVI
+132 IYEKNDGLQNQDVI
-146 YTVKELSDA
+146 YTVKELTDA

-162 NKLAA
+162 NKLAT
-167 DGTISVSTTALSSDG
+167 DGTISVSVTALSSDG

-207 QDMPDLVRW
+207 QELPDLVRW

-235 FPAPSSAAGK
+235 YPAPTSASGQ

-257 HRLGDSQ
+257 HQLGDSQ
-264 DKDQL
+264 DKDRL
-269 IYDRPDHPE
+269 IYGRPDHPE
-278 WPLHASTS
+278 WLLHASTS

-299 TIPRNAVYVA
+299 TVPRNAVYVV
-309 NLVDPSHPKLDS
+309 NLVDPSHPQLDS

-327 AQLDALYEAFS
+327 AQLDAQYEGFS
-338 VVDDRLFLRTDRN
+338 VVGDRLFLRTDRN
-351 APKYKVIAV
+351 APRYKVIAV
-360 DLSQLDQPV
+360 DLSHLDQPV
-369 SDDVIPEAN
+369 ADDVIAESK
-378 DLLEQVEVVGGK
+378 DLLEQAEVVGGK
-390 LVLSYLVDAKNQLQ
+390 LVLSYLVDAKNQLK
-404 IASLDGKTETE
+404 IASLDGKPEAE

-430 QDRPELFYS
+430 QDRAELFYS
-439 FDSFVFPPAI
+439 FDSFVFPATI
-449 YRFDVS
+449 YRYDVS
-455 TGKNEVFRKPSVPIS
+455 NGKNEVFRKPSVPIS
-470 SEDYETEQIFYH
+470 SDDYETEQIFYH

-495 RKGIKLDGTNPVLLM
+495 RKGIKLDGTNPGLLT

-516 VSIKPTFYFSFTWL
+516 ISIKPTFSYSYFTWV

-535 FAEPNLRGGGEY
+535 FAAPNLRGGGEY

-573 LIAQKYTSPKHLGI
+573 LIAKKYTSSKHLGI
-587 FGGSNGGLLIGA
+587 LGGSNGGLLIGA

-619 MLRYQDFTVGP
+619 MLRYQDFTIGS
-630 AWISDYGSSDNPE
+630 AWISDYGSSDSPE

-648 IKYSPLHNIHVGT
+648 IKYSPLHNIHSGT
-661 CYPPTLITTADHDDR
+661 CYPPTLVTTADHDDR

-692 QSCNNPI
+692 QSCENPI
-699 LIRVDTKAGHGVGK
+699 LIRVDTKAGHGGGK

-723 DQFAFLWDNTR
+723 DQLAFLWDNVR